1 MGTATPRIKGL
12 DGLRA
17 VSMTLVFL
25 GHKSMLGH
33 VLNLG
38 VGLVL
43 FFVLS
48 GYLIT
53 RILLGRRAEIE
64 RGAATKEDELLRFFF
79 SRGCRIFP
87 AYYAF
92 LAGATLLTLG
102 GFKHIDLGWMPYY
115 ASYTTNIATQFLSTK
130 WPALGHLWSLAVEEQ
145 FYLIAAPLF
154 LLLPLR
160 YAKTIA
166 LTLIGLAVAVFV
178 MKLSL
183 HASVVSQVSDS
194 FVNFGALACG
204 GLLAMGRPPE
214 NGERSA
220 PIAIGLAGLVICGAG
235 ALWVDPRLQ
244 DPLAMTVQRLAI
256 PYAVLVVW
264 GILANQESA
273 VSRAFEGRRM
283 VFLGKISYAFYL
295 WHELVD
301 VDFLA
306 PFIHPLGLE
315 ANFEAIILLAA
326 EYLICVAI
334 AHLSW
339 RALEA
344 PILRWR
350 DRMIQG
356 NSWRWRRR
364 SDAATDTHGVPLSA
378 S

>member
-1 MGTATPRIKGL
+1 MGIANSRIKGL

-17 VSMTLVFL
+17 LSMTLVFL

-38 VGLVL
+38 VGLLL

-64 RGAATKEDELLRFFF
+64 RGAVAKEGELLRFFF

-87 AYYAF
+87 AYYVM
-92 LAGATLLTLG
+92 LAGATLLSLG
-102 GFKHIDLGWMPYY
+102 GLKQIDLSWMPYY
-115 ASYTTNIATQFLSTK
+115 ATYTTNVAIQFLSTT

-145 FYLIAAPLF
+145 FYLISAPLF
-154 LLLPLR
+154 LLLPSR

-166 LTLIGLAVAVFV
+166 QMLVGLAIAVFV
-178 MKLSL
+178 VKLSL
-183 HASVVSQVSDS
+183 HASVVSQISDS

-204 GLLAMGRPPE
+204 SLLAMGRLPE
-214 NGERSA
+214 NGTRST
-220 PIAIGLAGLVICGAG
+220 PIAIGMVGLVICAAG
-235 ALWVDPRLQ
+235 ALWLDPRLK
-244 DPLAMTVQRLAI
+244 DPLAMTLQRVAI

-273 VSRAFEGRRM
+273 VTRAFESRHI

-295 WHELVD
+295 WHEVVDLAFLTPLVRS
-301 VDFLA
+301 
-306 PFIHPLGLE
+306 LGLGT
-315 ANFEAIILLAA
+315 NFEAILLLAA
-326 EYLICVAI
+326 EYLVCVVI
-334 AHLSW
+334 AYLSW

-350 DRMIQG
+350 DRVIEG
-356 NSWRWRRR
+356 NAWRWRRGSNQAIDGR
-364 SDAATDTHGVPLSA
+364 SGTLPA